1 MLRRSKPRYLRCFFK
16 QRGICAVFCT
26 RACKRIGIYSAWAT
40 LSFSF
45 VQVTICKNTVI
56 YTLLGLAAH
65 SKNIQK
71 QSQNHPHSVPFPICD
86 LWSILYTFLHFFLPF
101 PMSPQNA
108 SCPCNSMIFLG
119 IFLKPDFG
127 IAQLPK
133 TPRNAGENIPSPPT
147 GLLAGRHLL
156 PAISSATAF
165 HNLIPHQK
173 RSKLRPQSCSLASK
187 RRFLTAV
194 K

>member
-1 MLRRSKPRYLRCFFK
+1 MQKHCNLHPFGPCRTQQK
-16 QRGICAVFCT
+16 
-26 RACKRIGIYSAWAT
+26 
-40 LSFSF
+40 
-45 VQVTICKNTVI
+45 
-56 YTLLGLAAH
+56 H
-65 SKNIQK
+65 SKT
-71 QSQNHPHSVPFPICD
+71 VPKPPTFCAFLD
-86 LWSILYTFLHFFLPF
+86 LRFLVDFVHIFTIFLPF
-101 PMSPQNA
+101 PMSPENA
-108 SCPCNSMIFLG
+108 SCPCNSMILW